1 MTEVQL
7 MKSNQVLEA
16 FSQSDWQ
23 YILYKEFE
31 ATLLSETRSFPCIY
45 GVAGMR
51 SQQLRFGFSETMDAT
66 DVAALLSEYLPN
78 ARDCGRNTSLVIF
91 SKPEA
96 VGSVD
101 YYQNRFWKLLKEI
114 HMYDDKAWPASIPRM
129 LDHPGWEW
137 CFGGEPIFV
146 VCNTP
151 AHINRQSRRAS
162 SFMMTFQ
169 PRWVFDSILGPEE
182 KSQKVLGAIRQR
194 LDSFDFIKPS
204 PALGRYGEVGNR
216 EFAQY
221 FLDDTNTEIKCPYAS
236 LTQAKTS
243 EAA

>member
-1 MTEVQL
+1 MTKVKL
-7 MKSNQVLEA
+7 MKSDQVLES
-16 FSQSDWQ
+16 FDQNDWQ

-31 ATLLSETRSFPCIY
+31 ATLLSESRPFPCIY
-45 GVAGMR
+45 GVAGMQ
-51 SQQLRFGFSETMDAT
+51 SQQLRFGFSETMEPAE
-66 DVAALLSEYLPN
+66 VAALLSEYLPN
-78 ARDCGRNTSLVIF
+78 ARGFGRNTSLVIF

-96 VGSVD
+96 VASVEH
-101 YYQNRFWKLLKEI
+101 YQNRFWILLKET
-114 HMYDDKAWPASIPRM
+114 HMYDDKAWPTSLPCE

-162 SFMMTFQ
+162 SFMITFQ
-169 PRWVFDSILGPEE
+169 PRWVFDGILGSEA
-182 KSQKVLGAIRQR
+182 KSQKVSAAIRDR

-204 PALGRYGEVGNR
+204 PALGRYGQVENR
-216 EFAQY
+216 EYAQY
-221 FLDDTNTEIKCPYAS
+221 FLDDTNSEIKCPYAS
-236 LTQAKTS
+236 LVKTKAR